1 MIYRGMF
8 EVQPF
13 ILPEKMFTV
22 HDLDANCQDSVLKR
36 LRDFM
41 STSSFYCYDI
51 EYKSQRYV
59 RGDLVVLKVIS
70 EVMLEVGMIEA
81 FIVNDSNV
89 FLAVNRFVVLKHLL
103 GYYETESAY
112 PDVSFIRIK
121 DLIDFKPPI
130 KHGTKM
136 KFKFVLHHY
145 VSHTFD

>member
-1 MIYRGMF
+1 MIFLQHHFLVHYGQAIRLFGPPRSFWTARFESKHRISKNIAEAAKNFKNISYPVAVRQQMRQASIIYRGMF

-22 HDLDANCQDSVLKR
+22 QDLDVNCQDSVLIR

-70 EVMLEVGMIEA
+70 EVVMFSWLSI
-81 FIVNDSNV
+81 D
-89 FLAVNRFVVLKHLL
+89 LL
-103 GYYETESAY
+103 
-112 PDVSFIRIK
+112 
-121 DLIDFKPPI
+121 
-130 KHGTKM
+130 H
-136 KFKFVLHHY
+136 
-145 VSHTFD
+145 